1 MYPFSFI
8 NILDIVVK
16 VICISL
22 KYTFTSG
29 LVLIKGEKEV
39 NLSECRDIYLKKC
52 NAKNL
57 SIQTLHNYEYCLKTF
72 FDFCDKRNIVSVNQI
87 NQFII
92 IDFMNSING
101 KYSSITV
108 KDKFIVLKAFFNCLT
123 DIGII
128 DCNPMERM
136 SRPKV
141 TKKIIYSFSKN
152 DIKDIMSSFDKTDF
166 IGYRNYTIMNVL
178 FGTGIRKSE
187 LVNIQLN
194 DFDWGDNSLKIYG
207 KGSKERIIP
216 IGYNLQRII
225 LSYNRKRKEYLAEH
239 KYDNSIKLFI
249 NRYGR
254 PLSKGGVSA
263 IFMTLKN
270 SKKSWSTRVSAHT
283 FRHTF
288 AKMFLLNGGDLFSLQ
303 RILGHE
309 DISITRLYVDLNI
322 SELKIQ
328 NEKYNPLDNTRWQ
341 YY

>member
-1 MYPFSFI
+1 MF
-8 NILDIVVK
+8 
-16 VICISL
+16 
-22 KYTFTSG
+22 
-29 LVLIKGEKEV
+29 
-39 NLSECRDIYLKKC
+39 LSECKDLYLKKC
-52 NAKNL
+52 NARNL
-57 SIQTLHNYEYCLKTF
+57 SIQTLHNYEFCLKTF

-87 NQFII
+87 NQFTM
-92 IDFMNSING
+92 IDFMNSIKD

-108 KDKFIVLKAFFNCLT
+108 KSKFVVIKAFFAYLA

-128 DCNPMERM
+128 DISPMERI

-141 TKKIIYSFSKN
+141 VKNIIYSFSKN
-152 DIKDIMSSFDKTDF
+152 DIKDIMNSFDKSDF

-194 DFDWGDNSLKIYG
+194 DIDWADNTIKIHG
-207 KGSKERIIP
+207 KGSKERIVP

-225 LSYNRKRKEYLAEH
+225 LTYIRKRKEYIFEH

-249 NRYGR
+249 NKDGR
-254 PLSKGGVSA
+254 PLGKNGLSTV
-263 IFMTLKN
+263 FMVLKN

-288 AKMFLLNGGDLFSLQ
+288 AKLFLLNGGDLFTLQ

-328 NEKYNPLDNTRWQ
+328 NEKYNPLDNTRWH